1 MKYIKLIIVALL
13 ILIVFLAIFQNQE
26 MFNDEYKFQ
35 LDLKVY
41 ETPAYYIKNYALIGI
56 AFVFGIILSAFLGI
70 FSSSKKRGEV
80 KSKNQRIKELEKEI
94 SNMQSSS
101 TFNNQQSQTVP
112 PSSGSGASGFSSPS
126 G

>member
-56 AFVFGIILSAFLGI
+56 AFVFGVILSAFLGI

-94 SNMQSSS
+94 SNK
-101 TFNNQQSQTVP
+101 QSQTEP
-112 PSSGSGASGFSSPS
+112 PSTGSGASGFSSPS

>member
-41 ETPAYYIKNYALIGI
+41 ETPAYYLKNYALIGI
-56 AFVFGIILSAFLGI
+56 AFVFGVILSAFLGI

-94 SNMQSSS
+94 SNMQSSG
-101 TFNNQQSQTVP
+101 TFNNQQSQAEP
-112 PSSGSGASGFSSPS
+112 PSTGSGASGFGSPS

>member
-26 MFNDEYKFQ
+26 MFNDQYKFQ

-41 ETPAYYIKNYALIGI
+41 ETPAYYLKNYALIGI
-56 AFVFGIILSAFLGI
+56 AFLFGVILSAFLGI
-70 FSSSKKRGEV
+70 FSGSKKRSEI
-80 KSKNQRIKELEKEI
+80 KSKNERIKELEKVI
-94 SNMQSSS
+94 SNTQSGSTFTDQQSSAEP
-101 TFNNQQSQTVP
+101 T
-112 PSSGSGASGFSSPS
+112 SSGSGGSGFSSPT

>member
-56 AFVFGIILSAFLGI
+56 AFVFGVILSAFLGI

-94 SNMQSSS
+94 SNMQSSG
-101 TFNNQQSQTVP
+101 TFNNQQSQAEP
-112 PSSGSGASGFSSPS
+112 PSTGSGASGFSSPS

>member
-41 ETPAYYIKNYALIGI
+41 ETPAYYLKNYALIGI
-56 AFVFGIILSAFLGI
+56 AFVFGVILSAFLGI

-112 PSSGSGASGFSSPS
+112 SSSGSGASGFNSPS

>member
-1 MKYIKLIIVALL
+1 MKYIKLLIIALL

-26 MFNDEYKFQ
+26 MFNDQYKFQ
-35 LDLKVY
+35 LNLKLY

-56 AFVFGIILSAFLGI
+56 AFVFGIFLSIFLGI

-94 SNMQSSS
+94 SNLQSNRA
-101 TFNNQQSQTVP
+101 FDNQPTQTDTP
-112 PSSGSGASGFSSPS
+112 TSGTGASGFNSPTS
-126 G
+126 

>member
-26 MFNDEYKFQ
+26 MFNDQYKFQ

-41 ETPAYYIKNYALIGI
+41 ETPAYYVKNYALIGI
-56 AFVFGIILSAFLGI
+56 AFVFGVILSAFLGI

-94 SNMQSSS
+94 SNMQSGSA
-101 TFNNQQSQTVP
+101 FNNQQTQPETST
-112 PSSGSGASGFSSPS
+112 STGSSGFSSPS

>member
-13 ILIVFLAIFQNQE
+13 ILIVFLTIFQNQE
-26 MFNDEYKFQ
+26 MFNDQYKFQ

-56 AFVFGIILSAFLGI
+56 AFLFGVVLSAFLGI
-70 FSSSKKRGEV
+70 FSSSKKRSEV
-80 KSKNQRIKELEKEI
+80 KSKNQRIKELENEV
-94 SNMQSSS
+94 S
-101 TFNNQQSQTVP
+101 TIRSGSTINNQQSQTET